1 MQVEKLILADF
12 TKDMPGDWLGYI
24 QYDKETGTAYATNGH
39 IFVCCDCPKEQA
51 FEARETP
58 PKSAAAQAVR
68 YIKEIKALTQSV
80 DLDVKY
86 FLEQFPENAPCLEC
100 EGSGQAIYKYHSKNS
115 KTYNFWANCPVC
127 EGEGVEEKKKAWISA
142 KGADFGVFWDS
153 ELLVKTFSIMPPV
166 VTVTV
171 KGGILYINS
180 LPISALVM
188 GAQFS
193 PKMEGKKQIGD
204 VPVYDLGTF
213 CRL

>member
-1 MQVEKLILADF
+1 MQVEKRILAGF

-24 QYDKETGTAYATNGH
+24 QYDKETGTAYATNDH
-39 IFVCCDCPKEQA
+39 IFVFCDWEQA

-58 PKSAAAQAVR
+58 PKASAAQAVR
-68 YIKEIKALTQSV
+68 YIKEIKAQTQSV

-86 FLEQFPENAPCLEC
+86 FLEQFPENTPCPEC
-100 EGSGQAIYKYHSKNS
+100 EGSGNAIYKYQGKNE
-115 KTYNFWANCPVC
+115 KTYNIWANCPVC
-127 EGEGVEEKKKAWISA
+127 EGEGHEKKKKAWISA
-142 KGADFGVFWDS
+142 KGSNFGVFWDS
-153 ELLVKTFSIMPPV
+153 ELLVKTLSIMPPV

-171 KGGILYINS
+171 KGDILYINS

-188 GAQFS
+188 GEQFS
-193 PKMEGKKQIGD
+193 SKMEGKKQIGD